1 MRRCQDL
8 FAAVLFAS
16 AVALSATTSP
26 SLAQTSPAAP
36 STTTGS
42 GAAAPTSLA
51 AGQMRAKMLID
62 RDVYSSDDVEIGEVE
77 DLILDAQGRV
87 VSAVIEVEGR
97 LGFTD
102 KYVAIPYDQLRHDDA
117 RRRIN
122 LPMSRD
128 QLRALP
134 GFRYQD

>member
-1 MRRCQDL
+1 MHRRQNL
-8 FAAVLFAS
+8 LAAVVFAS
-16 AVALSATTSP
+16 AMVLGAAVSP

-36 STTTGS
+36 GAATSS
-42 GAAAPTSLA
+42 GTAAPTGLA
-51 AGQMRAKMLID
+51 AGQTRAKGLID

-102 KYVAIPYDQLRHDDA
+102 KYVAVPYDQLRHDDA